1 VKIGIIYASWF
12 GNGKRLVEKLA
23 EILAEKHH
31 DVMLLSL
38 MEESAG
44 IVPDADLYI
53 FSSPTRK
60 FSLPKNVKNFVSGF
74 VPPRNGTHYA
84 LMTTY
89 MDPRTIGLKKM
100 QAILDS
106 KGMRKV
112 ADDCRIKS
120 LGLKGPLENDY
131 AQKLMAFAERITKP

>member
-12 GNGKRLVEKLA
+12 GNGKKLVEKLA
-23 EILAEKHH
+23 EILVEKHH
-31 DVMLLSL
+31 DVMLFSL
-38 MEESAG
+38 MEKSAG
-44 IVPDADLYI
+44 MVPDADLYI

-60 FSLPKNVKNFVSGF
+60 FSLPTNVRDFVSAF
-74 VPPRNGTHYA
+74 VPPRSGTHYA

-100 QAILDS
+100 QALLDS
-106 KGMRKV
+106 KGMLKV

-120 LGLKGPLENDY
+120 LGLKGPLENGHGE
-131 AQKLMAFAERITKP
+131 KLIAFAERIAKP

>member
-1 VKIGIIYASWF
+1 VYASWF
-12 GNGKRLVEKLA
+12 GNGKKLVEELA
-23 EILAEKHH
+23 EVLAEERH
-31 DVMLLSL
+31 DVTVLSL
-38 MEESAG
+38 MDEPAG
-44 IVPDADLYI
+44 TAPDADLYI

-60 FSLPKNVKNFVSGF
+60 FNLPTNVRDFVSKF
-74 VPPRNGTHYA
+74 VPPRSGARYA

-106 KGMRKV
+106 KGMRKI

-120 LGLKGPLENDY
+120 LGLKGPLEDGY
-131 AQKLMAFAERITKP
+131 DRKLRAFAGDIAKP

>member
-31 DVMLLSL
+31 DVTLLSL
-38 MEESAG
+38 MDKSAG
-44 IVPDADLYI
+44 TAPDADLYI

-60 FSLPKNVKNFVSGF
+60 FSLPKNVKDYVSGF
-74 VPPRNGTHYA
+74 VPPRSGTHYA

-100 QAILDS
+100 QTILDS
-106 KGMRKV
+106 KGMRKA
-112 ADDCRIKS
+112 ADDCKIKS
-120 LGLKGPLENDY
+120 LGLKGPLEDGY
-131 AQKLMAFAERITKP
+131 SQKLMAFAESITKP

>member
-1 VKIGIIYASWF
+1 
-12 GNGKRLVEKLA
+12 
-23 EILAEKHH
+23 
-31 DVMLLSL
+31 

-44 IVPDADLYI
+44 TVPDADLYI

-60 FSLPKNVKNFVSGF
+60 FSLPGNVKDFVTAF
-74 VPPRNGTHYA
+74 VPPRSGTQYA

-100 QAILDS
+100 QALLDS
-106 KGMRKV
+106 KGMLKV

-120 LGLKGPLENDY
+120 LGLKGPLENGY
-131 AQKLMAFAERITKP
+131 GEKLIAFAERIAKP

>member
-1 VKIGIIYASWF
+1 MKIGIIYASWF
-12 GNGKRLVEKLA
+12 GNGKKLVEKLA
-23 EILAEKHH
+23 EILVEKHH
-31 DVMLLSL
+31 DVLLFSL
-38 MEESAG
+38 MEKSAG
-44 IVPDADLYI
+44 MVPDADLYI

-60 FSLPKNVKNFVSGF
+60 FSLPGNVKDFITAF
-74 VPPRNGTHYA
+74 IPPRSGTRYA

-112 ADDCRIKS
+112 ADDCRIQA
-120 LGLKGPLENDY
+120 LGLRGPLEDG
-131 AQKLMAFAERITKP
+131 

>member
-1 VKIGIIYASWF
+1 MRIGIIYASWF

-38 MEESAG
+38 MEKSAG
-44 IVPDADLYI
+44 TAPDADLYI

-60 FSLPKNVKNFVSGF
+60 FSLPKDVKDFVSGF
-74 VPPRNGTHYA
+74 VPPRSGTQYA

-112 ADDCRIKS
+112 SDDCRIKA

-131 AQKLMAFAERITKP
+131 AQKLMAFAESITKP

>member
-1 VKIGIIYASWF
+1 VKIRIIYASWF
-12 GNGKRLVEKLA
+12 GNGKKLVEKLA
-23 EILAEKHH
+23 EILVEKHH
-31 DVMLLSL
+31 DVMLFSL

-44 IVPDADLYI
+44 MVPDGDLYI

-60 FSLPKNVKNFVSGF
+60 FSLPKNVRDFISAF
-74 VPPRNGTHYA
+74 VPPRSGTHYA

-100 QAILDS
+100 QALLDS
-106 KGMRKV
+106 KGMLKI

-120 LGLKGPLENDY
+120 LGLKGPLEDGY
-131 AQKLMAFAERITKP
+131 SEKLIAFAERIAKP